1 MSSPLPRSQPAHRG
15 APGPC
20 PVGRRRRA
28 LKGGGLAVNVLM
40 VSVLAVSACGGDP
53 DPAPSAPAVPSP
65 AASGAPAPSVA
76 PAAGAS
82 PDDSPLARPP
92 DVVLVVIDT
101 LRADHLPAY
110 GYGRDT
116 APALSAIA
124 REGLRFTRA
133 YAQSGWT
140 LASMATLF
148 TGLYP
153 HQHRVARDGCQP
165 EAFGY
170 LDPARVTLA
179 EALRARG
186 YRAGA
191 WVNNTFMAPT
201 FGLNQGFEPY
211 DYVGATND
219 THRTAAE
226 TVDRGLAWLD
236 RPEGA
241 GQPAFLVLHFMEPHL
256 DYAPPADLRG
266 TFTQGPPA
274 GRLGSIPLG
283 AFQTRQA
290 TPTEAEKAYMVD
302 LYDEEIRAADRGL
315 AALVAGLEARG
326 RLDNTLLIVTADH
339 GEEFWDHGGFE
350 HGHALWSEL
359 TRVPLVLRGPG
370 VPKNARNDTVVEHVD
385 LVRGIAAAT
394 GAQLDPAVGGV
405 SIFDVASGPPLPRT
419 ALSENCLYGPSCVSI
434 TDGQRRFLLQHQL
447 VFPEGAGR
455 DLAQA
460 KVRPVADVFPIL
472 PSGLEGP
479 RMARAEAEAVAPGYA
494 RMLEAKRGSLAPL
507 AARDGAA
514 VPDFQTFQMLKELG
528 YVDRPDAAAQP
539 QTPCR

>member
-1 MSSPLPRSQPAHRG
+1 MQRPVPAGPPPVPRLPPWAALLGGLLVAGCTG
-15 APGPC
+15 ASAPVD
-20 PVGRRRRA
+20 PVG
-28 LKGGGLAVNVLM
+28 
-40 VSVLAVSACGGDP
+40 SVVQDDRP
-53 DPAPSAPAVPSP
+53 DI
-65 AASGAPAPSVA
+65 
-76 PAAGAS
+76 
-82 PDDSPLARPP
+82 
-92 DVVLVVIDT
+92 VLVVIDT
-101 LRADHLPAY
+101 LRADRLGCLGNPRPAS
-110 GYGRDT
+110 
-116 APALSAIA
+116 PAIDAMA
-124 REGLRFTRA
+124 AEGLLFTRA
-133 YAQSGWT
+133 HAQSGWT
-140 LASMATLF
+140 LPAFTSLF
-148 TGLYP
+148 TGQLP
-153 HQHRVARDGCQP
+153 HAHRVGRAPEDGTRFGRLPP
-165 EAFGY
+165 EAT
-170 LDPARVTLA
+170 TLA
-179 EALRARG
+179 EALGAAG
-186 YRAGA
+186 YATGA
-191 WVNNTFMAPT
+191 VMNNTFLAPE
-201 FGLNQGFEPY
+201 FGLHQGFAHY
-211 DYVGATND
+211 DWAGATVD
-219 THRTAAE
+219 AHRSADQA
-226 TVDRGLAWLD
+226 VDDALGWL
-236 RPEGA
+236 GA
-241 GQPAFLVLHFMEPHL
+241 QQGPAFLVVHLMEPHA
-256 DYAPPADLRG
+256 DYAPPDWARAALPDPPGTDL
-266 TFTQGPPA
+266 PPA
-274 GRLGSIPLG
+274 VSEGWLRAAVAEGRLDPAGPD
-283 AFQTRQA
+283 R
-290 TPTEAEKAYMVD
+290 EAVLAR
-302 LYDEEIRAADRGL
+302 YDAELRVADRAVGALRAGL
-315 AALVAGLEARG
+315 AARG
-326 RLDNTLLIVTADH
+326 RPVFTALTADH